1 MKRTSLAGF
10 AVLCLLAL
18 GNPLQAQEGNT
29 KEQDIRRMM
38 ELTGAAKLAEQ
49 IMDQMIVALD
59 QEGAD
64 KAFWESLRTE
74 FDTQSLLRKT
84 IPIYD
89 KHFTH
94 EEIKGLI
101 AFYESPLGSKLIEK
115 LPAVTQESM
124 AVGMEWGQE
133 IAEKVIEK
141 MEERK
146 KKEEAE
152 ER

>member
-1 MKRTSLAGF
+1 MKRTLLAGF

-49 IMDQMIVALD
+49 IMDQMIVALN
-59 QEGAD
+59 QEGTD
-64 KAFWESLRTE
+64 KAFWDSLRAE
-74 FDTQSLLRKT
+74 FDTQSLLSKT

-124 AVGMEWGQE
+124 AVGMEWG
-133 IAEKVIEK
+133 AEVADRVIEK